1 MPAITAA
8 PIRSLLL
15 LLCLAMVACQ
25 REAPVEASSTIV
37 DMPATTELGGAISGG
52 VTPSPAP
59 KAPGLEGTQWPP
71 VELTSGEAWVNCS
84 VDDVGGEQGV
94 ALTDLSFSRVVDA
107 LTPCEEAGVLRVGYS
122 GKIGAD
128 FTALVERVANVA
140 GRLKI
145 SRRLLDLD
153 SSGGHIEDAM
163 KAGDAIGASQWTLRV
178 GEQAICHS
186 SCVLILAAGDD
197 RQIAGKVGIHRMMR
211 VGSAATT
218 RSELSQELREVYVQ
232 MKEYLERNGA
242 AVTVAD
248 LMMTVPNRKLRLLSE
263 AELQEYGLEGT
274 NAVQDDLERIRLTRE
289 CGDDFVRRKD
299 DYTRAY
305 DRQCAQPQQD
315 EEQRQACGL
324 ALREGFG
331 FPDEKCPVESPL
343 SEHDRDDPP
352 ADNQAGME

>member
-1 MPAITAA
+1 MCIRDRGGSAGLNQAVGVSTRRSSGCWTLPCSWEIRFSEVGIVRLAGYLCVRGASATLPHIRTPMPAITAA

-25 REAPVEASSTIV
+25 REAPVEAPSTIV

-163 KAGDAIGASQWTLRV
+163 KAGDAIGR
-178 GEQAICHS
+178 
-186 SCVLILAAGDD
+186 CV
-197 RQIAGKVGIHRMMR
+197 
-211 VGSAATT
+211 
-218 RSELSQELREVYVQ
+218 
-232 MKEYLERNGA
+232 
-242 AVTVAD
+242 
-248 LMMTVPNRKLRLLSE
+248 
-263 AELQEYGLEGT
+263 
-274 NAVQDDLERIRLTRE
+274 
-289 CGDDFVRRKD
+289 
-299 DYTRAY
+299 
-305 DRQCAQPQQD
+305 
-315 EEQRQACGL
+315 
-324 ALREGFG
+324 
-331 FPDEKCPVESPL
+331 
-343 SEHDRDDPP
+343 
-352 ADNQAGME
+352 

>member
-25 REAPVEASSTIV
+25 REAPVEAPSTIV

-128 FTALVERVANVA
+128 FTALVERVANAA

-186 SCVLILAAGDD
+186 SCVLILAAGDPSEAITAD
-197 RQIAGKVGIHRMMR
+197 MLPGDAAISDQSSSMGADKIIA
-211 VGSAATT
+211 
-218 RSELSQELREVYVQ
+218 LPLREAREVFER
-232 MKEYLERNGA
+232 EYLNAQMLRFSGNISRTAAFIGMERSA
-242 AVTVAD
+242 
-248 LMMTVPNRKLRLLSE
+248 LHRKLKSLGLSG
-263 AELQEYGLEGT
+263 ARPLE
-274 NAVQDDLERIRLTRE
+274 
-289 CGDDFVRRKD
+289 
-299 DYTRAY
+299 
-305 DRQCAQPQQD
+305 
-315 EEQRQACGL
+315 EEDA
-324 ALREGFG
+324 
-331 FPDEKCPVESPL
+331 
-343 SEHDRDDPP
+343 
-352 ADNQAGME
+352 